1 MPGPTPKDPGVRAR
15 RNRSSTRRTLT
26 ADHDVKAPP
35 LPKLP
40 DVEWLPIT
48 RKWWR
53 ELWASGMAP
62 EYLEVHRYGLYR
74 VAMLFNRF
82 FDPDTELKQQLE
94 IQVRLEKAEAD
105 YGINPMAL
113 RRLEWQIEETE
124 DKQAR
129 GTQRRATQ
137 APAPKTSAPVADPRL
152 KLVASTPPAS

>member
-1 MPGPTPKDPGVRAR
+1 MPGPNPSQTKVR
-15 RNRSSTRRTLT
+15 RNRSSTRRTLS
-26 ADHDVKAPP
+26 AEHDVKAPP
-35 LPKLP
+35 LPKLEG
-40 DVEWLPIT
+40 VEWQPIT

-62 EYLEVHRYGLYR
+62 EYLDVHRYGLFR
-74 VAMLFNRF
+74 VAMLFNQF
-82 FDPDTELKQQLE
+82 FHPDTELKQQLE

-129 GTQRRATQ
+129 GAQRRAPQ
-137 APAPKTSAPVADPRL
+137 PAAPTAAPVTDPRL
-152 KLVASTPPAS
+152 KLVASTAVAT

>member
-1 MPGPTPKDPGVRAR
+1 MPGPTPSQTKVR
-15 RNRSSTRRTLT
+15 RNRSSTRRTLS
-26 ADHDVKAPP
+26 AEHDVKAPP

-40 DVEWLPIT
+40 DVEWSPIT

-62 EYLEVHRYGLYR
+62 EYLDVHRYGLFR
-74 VAMLFNRF
+74 VAMLFNKF

-124 DKQAR
+124 GKQAQGAR
-129 GTQRRATQ
+129 RRASTA
-137 APAPKTSAPVADPRL
+137 APAAAPAAPANPTDDPRL
-152 KLVASTPPAS
+152 KLVT